1 MMLGLSRYGWTS
13 GHIAAVLSL
22 CVLAVWAG
30 WTQWADIFTMAW
42 RDEESSHILLVP
54 PILLWL
60 VWIRRIRFRRCRP
73 EFSWAGPLLI
83 IAGWALSWFS
93 FRNAFQAGWHGG
105 AVLMVLGA
113 ITSVVGVRVLVQ
125 FAPAVMLMAML
136 IPVPGKLRLLIAA
149 PLQTATAEVTKV
161 VLEALGYWVERS
173 GNLLLIND
181 RPVAVHEACN
191 GMRMVF
197 ALVLVS
203 YAFAFTVPL
212 RNSVR
217 LVILVLS
224 PVAAILCNVFRLT
237 PTVIFYGYADESM
250 ADMFHSLAGWA
261 MLPIAFLLL
270 LGITRALRWALVPTF
285 RFTLAYQMTEQRS

>member
-1 MMLGLSRYGWTS
+1 MFRLERYGWTAK
-13 GHIAAVLSL
+13 HLTALAALV
-22 CVLAVWAG
+22 CLAVWAG

-60 VWIRRIRFRRCRP
+60 VWIRRIRFRRCP
-73 EFSWAGPLLI
+73 PSFSWIGPALI
-83 IAGWALSWFS
+83 GVGWALAWFS
-93 FRNAFQAGWHGG
+93 FRSAFQFGWHAG
-105 AVLMVLGA
+105 AVLMLLGA
-113 ITSVVGVRVLVQ
+113 VASVVGVGVLANFV
-125 FAPAVMLMAML
+125 PAVAIMAML
-136 IPVPGKLRLLIAA
+136 IPVPGRLRLMIAG

-161 VLEALGYWVERS
+161 VLEAMGEWVERS
-173 GNLLLIND
+173 GNLLIIND
-181 RPVAVHEACN
+181 QQVAVHEACN

-212 RNSVR
+212 RNPVR
-217 LVILVLS
+217 LTILLLS
-224 PVAAILCNVFRLT
+224 PVAAIFCNVIRLT
-237 PTVIFYGYADESM
+237 PTVLFYGYSDEKT

-270 LGITRALRWALVPTF
+270 MVITRALRWALVPTY
-285 RFTLAYQMTEQRS
+285 RFTLAHQMSEQRA

>member
-1 MMLGLSRYGWTS
+1 MFGLSRYGWT
-13 GHIAAVLSL
+13 GWHIAAVLTLS
-22 CVLAVWAG
+22 VLAVWAG

-60 VWIRRIRFRRCRP
+60 VWIRRIRFRRCQP
-73 EFSWAGPLLI
+73 QFSWVGPLLI
-83 IAGWALSWFS
+83 LAGWGLSWVS

-105 AVLMVLGA
+105 AVLMLLGA
-113 ITSVVGVRVLVQ
+113 ITSVVGVRVLIH

-136 IPVPGKLRLLIAA
+136 IPVPGKLRLMIAA

-217 LVILVLS
+217 LVILALS

-237 PTVIFYGYADESM
+237 PTVIFYGYADEST

-270 LGITRALRWALVPTF
+270 LGTTRALRWALVPTY
-285 RFTLAYQMTEQRS
+285 RFTLAHQMTEQRA

>member
-1 MMLGLSRYGWTS
+1 MLGYSRYGWTAQ
-13 GHIAAVLSL
+13 HFVALAVLL
-22 CVLAVWAG
+22 CLGVWAG

-60 VWIRRIRFRRCRP
+60 IWIRRIRFRRCP
-73 EFSWAGPLLI
+73 PAFSWIGPALI
-83 IAGWALSWFS
+83 GAGWLLSWFS

-113 ITSVVGVRVLVQ
+113 VASVVGLRVLANFV
-125 FAPAVMLMAML
+125 PAVAIMAML
-136 IPVPGKLRLLIAA
+136 VPVPGKLRLMIAG

-217 LVILVLS
+217 LAILLLS
-224 PVAAILCNVFRLT
+224 PIAAILCNVIRLT
-237 PTVIFYGYADESM
+237 PTVLFYGYSDEKT
-250 ADMFHSLAGWA
+250 ADMFHSAAGWA

-270 LGITRALRWALVPTF
+270 MGITKALRWALVPTY
-285 RFTLAYQMTEQRS
+285 RFTLAHQMAEQRP

>member
-1 MMLGLSRYGWTS
+1 MFGLSRYGWT
-13 GHIAAVLSL
+13 GWHIAAVLTLS
-22 CVLAVWAG
+22 VLAVWAG

-60 VWIRRIRFRRCRP
+60 VWIRRIRFRRCQP
-73 EFSWAGPLLI
+73 QFSWVGPLLI
-83 IAGWALSWFS
+83 LAGWGLSWVS

-105 AVLMVLGA
+105 AVLMLLGA
-113 ITSVVGVRVLVQ
+113 IASVVGVRVLIH

-136 IPVPGKLRLLIAA
+136 IPVPGKLRLMIAA

-217 LVILVLS
+217 LVILALS

-237 PTVIFYGYADESM
+237 PTVIFYGYADEST

-270 LGITRALRWALVPTF
+270 LGTTRALRWALVPTY
-285 RFTLAYQMTEQRS
+285 RFTLAHQMTEQRA

>member
-1 MMLGLSRYGWTS
+1 MASMARYGWN
-13 GHIAAVLSL
+13 GWHITALSVLCL
-22 CVLAVWAG
+22 LAVWAG
-30 WTQWADIFTMAW
+30 WAQWADIFTIAW

-60 VWIRRIRFRRCRP
+60 VWIRRVRFRRCRP
-73 EFSWAGPLLI
+73 MFTWIGPVLI
-83 IAGWALSWFS
+83 GVGWALSWYS
-93 FRNAFQAGWHGG
+93 FRSAFQAGWHAG
-105 AVLMVLGA
+105 AVVMLLGA
-113 ITSVVGVRVLVQ
+113 VTTVVGVPVMASFV
-125 FAPAVMLMAML
+125 PAVALTAML
-136 IPVPGKLRLLIAA
+136 VPVPGKLRLLIAG

-173 GNLLLIND
+173 GNLLLINE

-217 LVILVLS
+217 LVILLLS
-224 PVAAILCNVFRLT
+224 PVVAILCNVIRLT
-237 PTVIFYGYADESM
+237 PTVRFYGYSDEAT
-250 ADMFHSLAGWA
+250 ADMFHEVAGWA

-270 LGITRALRWALVPTF
+270 MGVTRALRWALVPTY
-285 RFTLAYQMTEQRS
+285 RFTLAHQMSEHHP

>member
-1 MMLGLSRYGWTS
+1 MLGLSRYGWT
-13 GHIAAVLSL
+13 GGRIGAMACLLLLS
-22 CVLAVWAG
+22 VWAG

-54 PILLWL
+54 PIVLWL
-60 VWIRRIRFRRCRP
+60 VWIRRIRFRRCQP
-73 EFSWAGPLLI
+73 EFSWAGPVLI
-83 IAGWALSWFS
+83 LAGWALSWFS

-113 ITSVVGVRVLVQ
+113 ITSVVGVRVLIQ
-125 FAPAVMLMAML
+125 FAPAVALMAML
-136 IPVPGKLRLLIAA
+136 IPVPGKLRLMIAA

-217 LVILVLS
+217 LVILALS

-237 PTVIFYGYADESM
+237 PTVIFYGYADETT
-250 ADMFHSLAGWA
+250 ADLFHSLAGWA

-270 LGITRALRWALVPTF
+270 LGITRALRWALVPTY
-285 RFTLAYQMTEQRS
+285 RFTLAYQMTEQRP